1 MLLFVALV
9 AAAAT
14 FVVRDFHS
22 SVAGEVE
29 TIERD
34 AGLVAEL
41 VTVPLTSADF
51 RLLAAFA
58 PAHVQRLGGS
68 VELVD
73 ASGRVLYQTG
83 RALRSLF
90 LWRRDRG

>member
-1 MLLFVALV
+1 MVLFVALV

-22 SVAGEVE
+22 AVAAEIE

-73 ASGRVLYQTG
+73 ASGRVLYQAG